1 MITSETQV
9 RDFEKAQPLPSF
21 RLRAPNTN
29 PFVPSFPA
37 SVTGTGPSVQF
48 NWSSTGPIPVVIDDS
63 GRMLNVV
70 QSLRRDAGRFPKS
83 AVVRINLAIA
93 LSNQGNLDEA
103 EQELRGALALEP
115 SNYLTRI
122 NLAHLLTR
130 RGSFEDATKLY
141 NELLIDRPND
151 NTVLVSLAV
160 MALRSNDLR
169 GAEDLLRRAIENKG
183 GEATIHFLLGMVQ
196 LGMKNTRAAVAEL
209 RTASRLDVRNP
220 TIHQA
225 LGVIFAVR
233 SEFDRAEQEFRA
245 ALMLVPNDRSSIRSL
260 YQVLLN
266 QKKTTEAVDLLK
278 DLVERNP
285 GDMSA
290 REALAMGLL
299 DQKKF
304 SSARFHLSNLLAKA
318 EMDAKEQT
326 ARIQANIGLSWL
338 LEGNA
343 ASAKAALNKAI
354 AIDAGVS
361 PIAYENLARLFL
373 SQDDLEDARDV
384 LLECQKIFP
393 DSTSTA
399 ILLSHVY
406 SLLGDTATAIKAL
419 DAFKRG
425 HENNPIEVFVYLSFY
440 YTLTLDLEASM
451 KISEEGL
458 KGFPHN
464 AMLMNNLAYV
474 YAMTG
479 RLEEART
486 TLRRIPKDISNP
498 FPVELT
504 ATRGLVRLRE
514 GDEKQGVELYETA
527 ERLAR
532 EVGNKELVRRVRQ
545 KKYLEVARHLIDK
558 KAFEQAAIE
567 IRKGLEIHPKYFS
580 YTAELAKLSNEL
592 SRLGS
597 GRAIPPST

>member
-1 MITSETQV
+1 MIS
-9 RDFEKAQPLPSF
+9 
-21 RLRAPNTN
+21 
-29 PFVPSFPA
+29 
-37 SVTGTGPSVQF
+37 
-48 NWSSTGPIPVVIDDS
+48 
-63 GRMLNVV
+63 VV

-83 AVVRINLAIA
+83 AGVRVNLAIA
-93 LSNQGNLDEA
+93 LSNQGSLDEA

-115 SNYLTRI
+115 GNYLATV
-122 NLAHLLTR
+122 NLAHLLAR

-151 NTVLVSLAV
+151 NTVLISLAV
-160 MALRSNDLR
+160 MAFRSNDLSA
-169 GAEDLLRRAIENKG
+169 AEDLLRRAIANKD
-183 GEATIHFLLGMVQ
+183 EDATIHFLLGMVH
-196 LGMKNTRAAVAEL
+196 LGTKNMRAAVAEL

-245 ALMLVPNDRSSIRSL
+245 ALMLTPNDRSSMKSL
-260 YQVLLN
+260 YQVLLR

-278 DLVERNP
+278 GFVERNP
-285 GDMSA
+285 DDMSA
-290 REALAMGLL
+290 RESLAMGLL
-299 DQKKF
+299 DQNKF
-304 SSARFHLSNLLAKA
+304 SSARYHLSNLLAKA
-318 EMDAKEQT
+318 ETESKEQT

-343 ASAKAALNKAI
+343 ASAKAALKKAI
-354 AIDAGVS
+354 AIDPTVS

-373 SQDDLEDARDV
+373 TQDNLEDARDV
-384 LLECQKIFP
+384 LLECGKSFR
-393 DSTSTA
+393 DSASTA

-406 SLLGDTATAIKAL
+406 SLLGSISTAIGTL
-419 DAFKRG
+419 DAFRRA
-425 HENNPIEVFVYLSFY
+425 HDNNSIEVYVYLSFF

-451 KISEEGL
+451 EISEEGL
-458 KGFPHN
+458 KKFPYS

-479 RLEEART
+479 RLEEARA

-514 GDEKQGVELYETA
+514 GDEKQGIELYERA
-527 ERLAR
+527 ELLAR
-532 EVGNKELVRRVRQ
+532 ETGNKELVRRVRQ
-545 KKYLEVARHLIDK
+545 KKHLEVARYLINRK
-558 KAFEQAAIE
+558 SFEQAGIE

-580 YTAELAKLSNEL
+580 YTEELVKLANEL
-592 SRLGS
+592 SQRGS
-597 GRAIPPST
+597 GRAEPPPSV